1 LGAVERLIG
10 TRPSSHK
17 RPVRGSVVAT
27 SRLIGLGFLPCTQR
41 MGAKGANCRRRT
53 ATWPSFCHVAML
65 CYALRCVLLLLL
77 LQRPPCT
84 REPLQ
89 ATARTPAVD
98 PPAPS
103 PSKHMAA
110 ARRLL
115 GWLSRVGPL
124 LLRHAHAPS
133 FTTRLPQRP
142 RFQVAVNG
150 IIARLPYSSR
160 S

>member
-53 ATWPSFCHVAML
+53 ATWPPLAMLL
-65 CYALRCVLLLLL
+65 CYALRAAAAAPA
-77 LQRPPCT
+77 PPCT
-84 REPLQ
+84 Q
-89 ATARTPAVD
+89 GAVAGD
-98 PPAPS
+98 CSHACRRPTS
-103 PSKHMAA
+103 PITINRALHMAA